1 MKEIQRILEQ
11 RNIGFRDEVVANCV
25 RELVR
30 GTEPVGR
37 FTLDVDTKKE
47 CYQDGEGFQF
57 PVYRIT
63 VKLIEE
69 GENTNGAKD

>member
-1 MKEIQRILEQ
+1 MKEFQRIFHCQ
-11 RNIGFRDEVVANCV
+11 GIGFWDEVVANCV

-30 GTEPVGR
+30 GDEPVGR
-37 FTLDVDTKKE
+37 FTLDVDTKRE

-63 VKLIEE
+63 VKLIKE
-69 GENTNGAKD
+69 GEKTDGAED